1 MRQIKIYGANIM
13 DNVQNSISKGNKQ
26 KFISCLKGC
35 LILFLGIIIVI
46 FGAIFAIGIIDH
58 IPQIVDSQ
66 VNEEY
71 AIELYS
77 KSSPDWPFGPQ
88 DGKIVLK
95 KNAKT
100 ICQVDF
106 ELWNDGK
113 NMNQSNWKVDWKNDK
128 AIVTIIGEEQKDEVY
143 YLYYDGELP
152 EMNSDLS

>member
-1 MRQIKIYGANIM
+1 MI
-13 DNVQNSISKGNKQ
+13 
-26 KFISCLKGC
+26 
-35 LILFLGIIIVI
+35 
-46 FGAIFAIGIIDH
+46 
-58 IPQIVDSQ
+58 
-66 VNEEY
+66 
-71 AIELYS
+71 
-77 KSSPDWPFGPQ
+77 
-88 DGKIVLK
+88 

-143 YLYYDGELP
+143 YLYYDGELS